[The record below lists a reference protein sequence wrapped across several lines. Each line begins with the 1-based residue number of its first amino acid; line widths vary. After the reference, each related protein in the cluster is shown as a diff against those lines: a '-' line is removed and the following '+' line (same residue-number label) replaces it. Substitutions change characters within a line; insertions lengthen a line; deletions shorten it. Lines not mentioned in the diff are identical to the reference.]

1 MDCSPS
7 VEQEILNII
16 TGSLTDQTHEQKIF
30 FKTDTDQPA
39 VNLNKC
45 TDIKIRSS
53 AVTTVVGGS
62 NVDVSYWNI
71 LTGKTKPISV
81 YLYEDIALQDV
92 ASLDESGQKV
102 IITVPEVSNPD
113 TVMSKSIR
121 YKVPEGDYILSM
133 SQTGGAAIVSLLGY
147 GTLTPIRETLFGN
160 KTSYYLYHST
170 GDSSE
175 LKLQCKPSTSSP
187 LRIVINPLFRT
198 VIRSNGDSQN
208 YLPAGMTID
217 DIYNGIDT
225 LDYAYDFDYTYLVP
239 TDVRIDNPISSY
251 AFIDANHPYNRAVI
265 CEWDAENEDTNRI
278 DITNKIK

>member
-1 MDCSPS
+1 MNMD
-7 VEQEILNII
+7 
-16 TGSLTDQTHEQKIF
+16 
-30 FKTDTDQPA
+30 
-39 VNLNKC
+39 KC

-81 YLYEDIALQDV
+81 YLYEDTVLPDV
-92 ASLDESGQKV
+92 ASMDEAGQKV
-102 IITVPEVSNPD
+102 IVTIPEVPGSL
-113 TVMSKSIR
+113 TVISKTIE
-121 YKVPEGDYILSM
+121 YKVPAGDYILSVTK
-133 SQTGGAAIVSLLGY
+133 TGGDVSITLLGS
-147 GTLTPIRETLFGN
+147 GLLTPIRETFSGN
-160 KTSYYLYHST
+160 RTSYYLYKST

-175 LKLQCKPSTSSP
+175 LKLQCTPNTDSS
-187 LRIVINPLFRT
+187 LKIVINPLFRT
-198 VIRSNGDSQN
+198 VIRSNSDSQN
-208 YLPAGMTID
+208 YLPAGMTVEG
-217 DIYNGIDT
+217 IYYGIDT
-225 LDYAYDFDYTYLVP
+225 LDYEHDFDYTYLVP